1 MSTVCAGRYYNAGT
15 HHYARIDSLL
25 HRSFLVDQYRTHCLH
40 NCRSFAA
47 EWQCNN
53 LNWHNVTVTQ
63 TEMYYNRHAQD
74 SRHPS
79 WIYCGSAGFQDQ
91 AVGYIWNSSPHR
103 RKLVL
108 VVS

>member
-1 MSTVCAGRYYNAGT
+1 M
-15 HHYARIDSLL
+15 
-25 HRSFLVDQYRTHCLH
+25 
-40 NCRSFAA
+40 
-47 EWQCNN
+47 
-53 LNWHNVTVTQ
+53 VTQ